1 MTKFIKIKVSFRS
14 KLANKKKLRHCS
26 SLWRKRVVQSKTL
39 FENRRIPS
47 VDRETASNAL
57 EKVKEICAK
66 SNLEIP
72 DSNLDRVHRIS
83 KPYFDKIKKVKC
95 KSIIVCFNTFYHQEL
110 LHRTIKGYKT
120 EERVQCQIRFNKI
133 IKIALFNTFWIK

>member
-110 LHRTIKGYKT
+110 LHRTKKDIKQKKGYNVRLDLTK
-120 EERVQCQIRFNKI
+120 
-133 IKIALFNTFWIK
+133 